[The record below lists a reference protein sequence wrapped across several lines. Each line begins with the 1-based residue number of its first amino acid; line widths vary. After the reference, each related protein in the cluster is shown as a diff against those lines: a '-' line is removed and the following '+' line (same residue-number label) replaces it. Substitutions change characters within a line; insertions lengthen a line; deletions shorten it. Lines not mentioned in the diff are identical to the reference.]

1 MQARTQIEYARLLLE
16 NARPGDRER
25 AAALLEAALASAR
38 ELGMSQLVERAL
50 ALKRRAP
57 QPVVLRPQPPTPDP
71 RSSAAIF
78 RREGDSW
85 ELGYGGAEVRLK
97 DSKGLRYIAHLL
109 RHPGRGFPATE
120 LVTLEGGATTDDAER
135 ARWAVTKRIKS
146 ALARVRSSHP
156 ELGRHLSAAIVTGAL
171 CGYFPGPDEF
181 VRWLL

>member
-1 MQARTQIEYARLLLE
+1 
-16 NARPGDRER
+16 
-25 AAALLEAALASAR
+25 
-38 ELGMSQLVERAL
+38 MSQLADRAL

-57 QPVVLRPQPPTPDP
+57 QPVVLRSQPPTPDP
-71 RSSAAIF
+71 RSPAAIF

-85 ELGYGGAEVRLK
+85 QLGYGGAEVRLK

-156 ELGRHLSAAIVTGAL
+156 SSAATFLRRSSPAR
-171 CGYFPGPDEF
+171 CAATFPAPTRSSVGCCE
-181 VRWLL
+181 VRRRRSAG